1 MSSFTTP
8 LIVEFLGANRW
19 RLAESFEYHLGE
31 LGSGVVIRVPAGFET
46 DFASVPR
53 LLWPLLPPTG
63 SYGKAAVLHDYLYAT
78 QQIAGQSITR
88 AKADEVFLEAM
99 AVLGV
104 GWLKRHTV
112 YWGVRLG
119 GWLAWN
125 QHRRHLQH
133 ATKSAS

>member
-1 MSSFTTP
+1 MSSFTSP

-78 QQIAGQSITR
+78 QQIAGQPISR
-88 AKADEVFLEAM
+88 SRADEVFLEAM
-99 AVLGV
+99 KVLGV
-104 GWLKRHTV
+104 RPLKRLLV
-112 YWGVRLG
+112 YWGVRVG
-119 GWLAWN
+119 GWVAWAG
-125 QHRRHLQH
+125 QKRSQL
-133 ATKSAS
+133 